1 MDMLPGGVSYV
12 DVAGPHGGIR
22 SAFEVNLNLQ
32 YLLEDIQDVRGRI
45 RSTFYSDLFMM
56 LANQQDSRMTATE
69 VSERHEE
76 KMLML
81 GPVLERMH
89 NEILDPLI
97 DITFDHM
104 ADSGILPPAP
114 KELQGHQVSVEFVS
128 MLAQAQRAIA
138 TNGVDRFVSSMEQIA
153 QVKPEVLDKFDADR
167 WADSY
172 ADMLGVDPEMVVPND
187 KVQAIRQQRA
197 QAQQQAAQ
205 QEQANQAADTA
216 QKLASAKTDQPSA
229 LTDVTRNF
237 SGYT

>member
-1 MDMLPGGVSYV
+1 
-12 DVAGPHGGIR
+12 
-22 SAFEVNLNLQ
+22 
-32 YLLEDIQDVRGRI
+32 
-45 RSTFYSDLFMM
+45 
-56 LANQQDSRMTATE
+56 MTATE

-97 DITFDHM
+97 DITFDQM

-114 KELQGHQVSVEFVS
+114 KELQGHQVNVEFVS

-138 TNGVDRFVSSMEQIA
+138 TNGIDRFVSSMEQIA

-172 ADMLGVDPEMVVPND
+172 ADMLGVDPEMVLPTD